1 MRARPLLV
9 GLGWLDAP
17 GGLER
22 YLADLREGL
31 DGPPTVVLSEI
42 ADPPPGVTVAGRPSD
57 PLPRRLLGVRR
68 AVRAQAPAAD
78 LLDLHFSL
86 TGLAARS
93 SRAGRRLPFV
103 THFQGPWAEESAT
116 HRWLKRRIERL
127 AHSGSQR
134 FVVLSGS
141 MGRTL
146 IERYRAS
153 PWRVSIVPP
162 GVDLVRFTPG
172 PAATARRRLGLDLAP
187 DAFVAVAV
195 RRLVPRTGIDVL
207 LDAWAAARSLPA
219 GSTLLVA
226 GDGPEADALRRQLHR
241 LAPEHRVELLGAVD
255 ETTLLDLYRAAD
267 VAVVPSVRLEGFGL
281 VALEALACG
290 TPVVVTDCGGLPEA
304 VTGLA
309 VPVVAAGQPAGLAA
323 ALEGAA
329 RGGLPTRERCR
340 THAEQFGWPAVVAR
354 HQAIYDEAA
363 ARRPP
368 TRRRVVVLDHSAAR
382 SGAEIAM
389 ARLVEASPATQFHAV
404 LFEPGPFEQLLAAA
418 GATAEVRQ
426 LGPAGRVDR
435 AAAARA
441 ATVARHG
448 LRTAAFTV
456 ALALRLRRLRPD
468 VVHANSLKAGLVG
481 GLACRLAGIP
491 MVWHVRDRL
500 ADDYLP
506 ARSARLVRRAVRRL
520 PVAVVVP
527 SQAVLDTLGPA
538 PDPGQQERIVVADP
552 HPPTLAPPPRSG
564 DRPLTVLMVGRLAPW
579 KGQDVFLR
587 AFASA
592 FEGGPERA
600 LLVGAALFGD
610 EERFAAELDA
620 LVDQL
625 HVRAQVSMLG
635 ARTDVAELL
644 ADADIVVHA
653 SRVPEPFGQVVVEG
667 MLAGAAVVA
676 TLGGGPSELLRPEV
690 DGVLVPPGDAE
701 ALAAAL
707 VRLAGDPEERHRL
720 GRSARQRALEITE
733 PDRIAA
739 TVAGVHDRSAARPRR
754 RARTTIRASR

>member
-1 MRARPLLV
+1 MSARPLLV

-31 DGPPTVVLSEI
+31 DRPPAVVLSDLAE
-42 ADPPPGVTVAGRPSD
+42 PPVGVTVAARPSD

-68 AVRAQAPAAD
+68 AVLAQAPAAD

-93 SRAGRRLPFV
+93 SRAARRLPFV
-103 THFQGPWAEESAT
+103 THFQGPWADESTA
-116 HRWLKRRIERL
+116 HRWVKRRVERL
-127 AHSGSQR
+127 AHRGSQH

-146 IERYRAS
+146 IERYGAS

-162 GVDLVRFTPG
+162 GVDLSRFTPG
-172 PAATARRRLGLDLAP
+172 AVTAARERLGLDVAP
-187 DAFVAVAV
+187 DAFLAVAV

-207 LDAWAAARSLPA
+207 LDAWAAARQLPSGA
-219 GSTLLVA
+219 TLLVA
-226 GDGPEADALRRQLHR
+226 GDGPEAEALRTQLQR
-241 LAPEHRVELLGAVD
+241 LAPERRVELLGPVD
-255 ETTLLDLYRAAD
+255 EATLVDLYRAAD

-309 VPVVAAGQPAGLAA
+309 VPVVAAGERGALTA
-323 ALEGAA
+323 ALEDAT
-329 RGGLPTRERCR
+329 RGHLPSGERCR
-340 THAEQFGWPAVVAR
+340 AHAERFAWPSVVAR
-354 HQAIYDEAA
+354 HQVIYDDAA
-363 ARRPP
+363 ARRLPSE
-368 TRRRVVVLDHSAAR
+368 RRVVVLDHSAAR
-382 SGAEIAM
+382 SGGEIAM
-389 ARLVEASPATQFHAV
+389 ARLVEASPTTRFHAV
-404 LFEPGPFEQLLAAA
+404 LFEAGPFERLLAAG
-418 GATAEVRQ
+418 GATTEVRQ

-435 AAAARA
+435 AAVARP

-448 LRTAAFTV
+448 LRTAAFTLG
-456 ALALRLRRLRPD
+456 LAARLRRLRPD
-468 VVHANSLKAGLVG
+468 VVHANSLKAGIVG

-506 ARSARLVRRAVRRL
+506 GRSARLVRLAVRRL
-520 PVAVVVP
+520 PVAVVAP

-538 PDPGQQERIVVADP
+538 PDPARQERIVVADP
-552 HPPTLAPPPRSG
+552 HPPIAAPAVRSG
-564 DRPLTVLMVGRLAPW
+564 AGPVVVAMVGRLAPW

-592 FEGGPERA
+592 FGGGSEQA

-610 EERFAAELDA
+610 EQRFAAELDA
-620 LVDQL
+620 LVDEL
-625 HVRAQVSMLG
+625 HLRPQVSLLG
-635 ARTDVAELL
+635 ERSDVPDLL
-644 ADADIVVHA
+644 AGADIVVHA
-653 SRVPEPFGQVVVEG
+653 STVAEPFGQVVVEG

-676 TLGGGPSELLRPEV
+676 TAGGGPSELVRPEI
-690 DGVLVPPGDAE
+690 DGLLVPPGDVA
-701 ALAAAL
+701 AMAAAL
-707 VRLAGDPEERHRL
+707 ARLAADPEERLRL
-720 GRSARQRALEITE
+720 GRSARERAAEITE
-733 PDRIAA
+733 PDHIAA
-739 TVAGVHDRSAARPRR
+739 TVADLHARAAGRPRR
-754 RARTTIRASR
+754 GRASVPRR